1 MDEAVD
7 EVAQLPLETQMKIL
21 PPDLLAS
28 AYIKI
33 RDAIDML
40 TAEYEAKKKD
50 LDDQKDVIADKLLEI
65 CNENNATS
73 IKTTH
78 GTIMRKVTSRYWT
91 NDWDS
96 MYAFVKQND
105 AYGILEKRLHQGNL
119 KQFMEENPDKVPM
132 GLQADSKFTISVR
145 RSKA

>member
-1 MDEAVD
+1 MDETVD
-7 EVAQLPLETQMKIL
+7 EVAQLSLDTQVKIL

-40 TAEYEAKKKD
+40 TAEYEERKKD
-50 LDDQKDVIADKLLEI
+50 LDAQKDVIADKLLEI

-78 GTIMRKVTSRYWT
+78 GTIMRKVSSRYWT

-96 MYAFVKQND
+96 MYTFIKNND
-105 AYGILEKRLHQGNL
+105 AYGILERRIHQGNL
-119 KQFMEENPDKVPM
+119 KQFLEENPNNLPM
-132 GLQADSKFTISVR
+132 GLQADSKYTISVR

>member
-1 MDEAVD
+1 MNETVD
-7 EVAQLPLETQMKIL
+7 EVAQLSLDTQVKIL

-40 TAEYEAKKKD
+40 TAEYEERKKD
-50 LDDQKDVIADKLLEI
+50 LDAQKDIIADKLLEI

-78 GTIMRKVTSRYWT
+78 GTIMRKVSSRYWT

-96 MYAFVKQND
+96 MYTFIKNND
-105 AYGILEKRLHQGNL
+105 AYGILERRIHQGNL
-119 KQFMEENPDKVPM
+119 KQFLEENPNNLPM
-132 GLQADSKFTISVR
+132 GLQADSKYTISVR

>member
-1 MDEAVD
+1 MDETVD
-7 EVAQLPLETQMKIL
+7 EVAQLSLDTQVKIL

-40 TAEYEAKKKD
+40 TAEYEERKKD
-50 LDDQKDVIADKLLEI
+50 LDAQKDVIADKLLEI

-78 GTIMRKVTSRYWT
+78 GTIMRKVSSRYWT

-96 MYAFVKQND
+96 MYTFIKNND
-105 AYGILEKRLHQGNL
+105 AYGILERRIHQGNL
-119 KQFMEENPDKVPM
+119 KQFIEENPDKLPM
-132 GLQADSKFTISVR
+132 GLQADSKYTISVR

>member
-1 MDEAVD
+1 MDEVD
-7 EVAQLPLETQMKIL
+7 EVAQLPLDTQVKIL

-40 TAEYEAKKKD
+40 TAEYEERKKD
-50 LDDQKDVIADKLLEI
+50 LDAQKDVIADKLLEI

-78 GTIMRKVTSRYWT
+78 GIIMRKVTSRYWT

-119 KQFMEENPDKVPM
+119 KQFMEDNPDKVPM